1 MGGDYFYCPHCQ
13 HAIPYDDIRKKL
25 DLKYELEN
33 KRIKERENQLA
44 QEHSNWEKQF
54 KTYFNCST

>member
-33 KRIKERENQLA
+33 IIIQELMNEIILKRKMKY
-44 QEHSNWEKQF
+44 S
-54 KTYFNCST
+54 